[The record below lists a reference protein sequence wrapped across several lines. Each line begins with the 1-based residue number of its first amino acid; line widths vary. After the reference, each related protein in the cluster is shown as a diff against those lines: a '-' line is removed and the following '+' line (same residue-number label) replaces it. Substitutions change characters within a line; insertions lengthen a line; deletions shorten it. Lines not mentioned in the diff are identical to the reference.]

1 MSYRPRIVDA
11 QINKLLHIM
20 GFVLIEGPKAVGK
33 SETARQIAKSVIKLD
48 LEPAAQELARVSP
61 GLLLA
66 GEVPVLIDEWQ
77 IVPELWSWVKFEVDT
92 RQLPGQFILTGSAV
106 PADEITRDTAAG
118 RLARLKMR
126 PMSLFETGHSAGTVS
141 LATLFSGAIPNAP
154 DSGLSLQLLV
164 ERICAGGWPAF
175 QKLNVNDA
183 SFAMSTYLDEIAGI
197 DLQRVSGVKFNK
209 LNVLRVLKSLA
220 RNVGTKASY
229 STISADIRTEGN
241 VVNRQVIAEYLEAL
255 QRLMIIEDNPPWAPH
270 LRSRDRLNVASTR
283 YFIDPSLAVVA
294 LGASPTTL
302 LGGEIKYL
310 GFLFENLALR
320 DLRVY
325 MQPIMGRVFQY
336 RDDSGLEV
344 DVILETPD
352 NQWAAIEIKLS
363 FDQVENA
370 AANLLRFKSKIDTDI
385 CGEPAFM
392 AVLTSTGANYV
403 RKDGIYVISIGS
415 LAP

>member
-1 MSYRPRIVDA
+1 
-11 QINKLLHIM
+11 M

-33 SETARQIAKSVIKLD
+33 SETARQIAQSVIKLD
-48 LEPAAQELARVSP
+48 LDPAAQELARISP
-61 GLLLA
+61 GLLLV
-66 GEVPVLIDEWQ
+66 GEVPMLIDEWQ
-77 IVPELWSWVKFEVDT
+77 LVPELWSWVKFEVDT

-106 PADEITRDTAAG
+106 PVDEITRDTAAG

-126 PMSLFETGHSAGTVS
+126 PMSLFETGHSSGSISISA
-141 LATLFSGAIPNAP
+141 LFSGAIPNAP

-164 ERICAGGWPAF
+164 ERICTGGWPAF

-183 SFAMSTYLDEIAGI
+183 TIAMSTYLDEIAGI

-229 STISADIRTEGN
+229 STISADIRTDGN
-241 VVNRQVIAEYLEAL
+241 VVDRQVVAEYLQAL
-255 QRLMIIEDNPPWAPH
+255 QRLMIIEDNPSWAPH
-270 LRSRDRLNVASTR
+270 LRSRDRLNEASTR
-283 YFIDPSLAVVA
+283 YFIDPSLAVAA
-294 LGASPTTL
+294 LGTSPTTL

-310 GFLFENLALR
+310 GFLFENLVLR

-325 MQPIMGRVFQY
+325 MQTIMGKVFQY

-344 DVILETPD
+344 DVILETSD
-352 NQWAAIEIKLS
+352 NQWAAIEVKLS
-363 FDQVENA
+363 FDQVETA
-370 AANLLRFKSKIDTDI
+370 ATNLLRFKNKVDTSI
-385 CGEPAFM
+385 CGEPTFM
-392 AVLTSTGANYV
+392 AVLTATGANYV